1 MAKIKHTYEPH
12 DRSFLVNDGDPDLIP
27 IRISLPDPP
36 KLELIEGY
44 GLPPEEQRFKRV
56 EMPLKLQQL
65 QRKIIDTLNKRA
77 NDNRQFIITYY
88 NFSLEFWETLDDN
101 RDYYEKEI
109 DFIKRMWWHRIN
121 GYWFFN
127 RGKPTFI
134 TGWHF
139 MYLNFWH
146 MPDVKGG
153 YPEYRERDKDEFYFH
168 YYAYTTTETFARLDE
183 RGWAIPNDD
192 GSYDMIDLER
202 RVCYGLG
209 QPKNRRSGNTNK
221 GLSNIMEICTR
232 TIGTDGVGVMS
243 YTGENAKKHYK
254 GKVMPA
260 WDEYPLFFRP
270 YSLSKAR
277 PKSLIFNTP
286 SNDFVNKGLGNSFT
300 YAETSNAKFYDGTK
314 LMGVLEDECGKCFII
329 NTMVRMYDGS
339 VKAIQDIV
347 VGDQLM
353 GDDSDPRN
361 VLSLGRGNGQCY
373 MIHPKKG
380 EPWGCN
386 DEHILSLYCCSDLR
400 DYNMGYFNV
409 RLKSY
414 LNIPNK
420 ADKRHMMLYRVS
432 IKYSE
437 KDVLIEPYYLGIW
450 LGDGSKSSSIIYN
463 LDKEVIDYVE
473 DFSERMGGRFA
484 EKDYNDGRMASLTT
498 RFADGNTGQNPIIN
512 AFREYGIFEN
522 KHIPYEYLHNSEEV
536 RLQLLAGL
544 IDSDGHACTG
554 KNKQQYEIVSK
565 IKSLAYGIKELSL
578 GLGFWCHLAEKIA
591 TMKREDGTVYRCLV
605 YRIHIYGDLHK
616 IPCKIERKIYKKHS
630 MHPNRRNPQHFG
642 FSVEDIGEQDYYGV
656 VIDGNRK
663 FLLEDCTVVHNTTEI
678 DVDERGRV
686 IANCLSLGNGLYIHG
701 YKYAPSTVE
710 DYTKGG
716 EAFRK
721 QMNQSSFY
729 QRVGASGQTPSGL
742 FRLFKS
748 AEEGLEKKI
757 DSYGYSVR
765 GVIKDYQRAEGFT
778 QTADEYLTGI
788 KDHHKNQD
796 TPESMAA
803 YRSQKKLFPQRWAD
817 CWIGDSGEIGFDI
830 EKIDNRMIE
839 IRRMMANGNNP
850 VARGNF
856 EWTSGFGSDVRW
868 DPHEELGRFEVS
880 DLHLGFQNKRI
891 KDLVWDFFDN
901 IEKEAWKPYNPSFGT
916 AGADP
921 IKFKKQAEVKR
932 SYSKSG
938 TSDGGFN
945 VLREY
950 DSLIDG
956 NKPRSE
962 WETENLV
969 CTYRYRPKTD
979 DDFCEDVLKACI
991 WYGVMVYPE
1000 MNLAVVY
1007 KRFREWGYAGYLKHD
1022 IMDDGKMKEEPGT
1035 HLHTQSKQEGFS
1047 LVRNFIDYHCHKIK
1061 HLSFLNEC
1069 KEITNMDDLQ
1079 NFDLLASV
1087 MCSQLGS
1094 RSRHA
1099 KVLKS
1104 ISEAT
1109 IDIGGL
1115 MKMHRY

>member
-1 MAKIKHTYEPH
+1 MPKIRYTYEPH
-12 DRSFLVNDGDPDLIP
+12 DKSFLVNDGDPDLIP
-27 IRISLPDPP
+27 IRISLPSPP

-88 NFSLEFWETLDDN
+88 NFSLEFWGTLDDN

-109 DFIKRMWWHRIN
+109 EFIKRMWWHRLN

-168 YYAYTTTETFARLDE
+168 HYAYTTTETFAKLDE
-183 RGWAIPNDD
+183 RGWAVPNED
-192 GSYDMIDLER
+192 GSYDMFDLGR

-314 LMGVLEDECGKCFII
+314 LMGVLEDECGK
-329 NTMVRMYDGS
+329 
-339 VKAIQDIV
+339 
-347 VGDQLM
+347 
-353 GDDSDPRN
+353 
-361 VLSLGRGNGQCY
+361 
-373 MIHPKKG
+373 
-380 EPWGCN
+380 
-386 DEHILSLYCCSDLR
+386 
-400 DYNMGYFNV
+400 
-409 RLKSY
+409 
-414 LNIPNK
+414 
-420 ADKRHMMLYRVS
+420 
-432 IKYSE
+432 
-437 KDVLIEPYYLGIW
+437 
-450 LGDGSKSSSIIYN
+450 
-463 LDKEVIDYVE
+463 
-473 DFSERMGGRFA
+473 
-484 EKDYNDGRMASLTT
+484 
-498 RFADGNTGQNPIIN
+498 
-512 AFREYGIFEN
+512 
-522 KHIPYEYLHNSEEV
+522 
-536 RLQLLAGL
+536 
-544 IDSDGHACTG
+544 
-554 KNKQQYEIVSK
+554 
-565 IKSLAYGIKELSL
+565 
-578 GLGFWCHLAEKIA
+578 
-591 TMKREDGTVYRCLV
+591 
-605 YRIHIYGDLHK
+605 
-616 IPCKIERKIYKKHS
+616 
-630 MHPNRRNPQHFG
+630 
-642 FSVEDIGEQDYYGV
+642 
-656 VIDGNRK
+656 
-663 FLLEDCTVVHNTTEI
+663 TTEI

-729 QRVGASGQTPSGL
+729 QRIGASGQTPSGL

-778 QTADEYLTGI
+778 QTADEYLSGI
-788 KDHHKNQD
+788 KEHHLKQD

-830 EKIDNRMIE
+830 EKIDNRMVE
-839 IRRMMANGNNP
+839 IRRMMANGQNP
-850 VARGNF
+850 VVRGNF
-856 EWTSGFGSDVRW
+856 EWTNGFGSDVRW
-868 DPHEELGRFEVS
+868 DPHEEKGRFEVS
-880 DLHLGFQNKRI
+880 DLCLGRQNKKI

-901 IEKEAWKPYNPSFGT
+901 VEKEAWKPYDPSFGT

-950 DSLIDG
+950 NPLIDG
-956 NKPRSE
+956 EKPRSE
-962 WETENLV
+962 WDTENLV

-979 DDFCEDVLKACI
+979 DEYCEDVLKACI

-1047 LVRNFIDYHCHKIK
+1047 LLRNFIDYRCHKIN

-1069 KEITNMDDLQ
+1069 KEITNFDDLQ
-1079 NFDLLASV
+1079 NYDLLASV
-1087 MCSQLGS
+1087 ICSLLGS

-1109 IDIGGL
+1109 IDISGL
-1115 MKMHRY
+1115 LKMHNY